1 MVAKLFDTFN
11 AGNTNLLFEVSNT
24 ILPGYTHQLWNED

>member
-11 AGNTNLLFEVSNT
+11 AENTNLLFEVSNT
-24 ILPGYTHQLWNED
+24 ILPEYIH

>member
-1 MVAKLFDTFN
+1 MVAKLFETFN

-24 ILPGYTHQLWNED
+24 SLPEIYSSSIE